1 MGSEEQHMPMYPEII
16 VIPMREE
23 LTRLGIE
30 ELRTAEEVDQA
41 LKNRPG
47 TTMVIVNSICGC
59 AAGRMRPAVRMA
71 MQNSIRPDHAY
82 SVFAGQ
88 EKEATDRAR
97 SYFTGQ
103 MPSSPSIGI
112 LRDGQLV
119 YLMPRSDIERR
130 EAPAI
135 AADLKAAFDQ
145 LCAKPAA
152 V

>member
-1 MGSEEQHMPMYPEII
+1 ML
-16 VIPMREE
+16 IPMREE

-30 ELRTAEEVDQA
+30 ELRAAEQVDQA

-47 TTMVIVNSICGC
+47 TTMVVVNSICGC

-71 MQNSIRPDHAY
+71 MQNSIRPDQSY

-88 EKEATDRAR
+88 DKEATERAR
-97 SYFTGQ
+97 SFFTGQ
-103 MPSSPSIGI
+103 MPSSPSVAI

-119 YLMPRSDIERR
+119 YMMPRRDIESR

-135 AADLKAAFDQ
+135 AADLKAAFDRF
-145 LCAKPAA
+145 CAKPAE

>member
-1 MGSEEQHMPMYPEII
+1 MPMYPEIM

-30 ELRTAEEVDQA
+30 ELRTPEEVDQA

-47 TTMVIVNSICGC
+47 TAMVVVNSICGC

-97 SYFTGQ
+97 SYFTGYP
-103 MPSSPSIGI
+103 PSSPSIGI

-135 AADLKAAFDQ
+135 AADLKAAFDK
-145 LCAKPAA
+145 LCGKPAA

>member
-1 MGSEEQHMPMYPEII
+1 MPMYPEIM

-23 LTRLGIE
+23 LTRIGIE

-59 AAGRMRPAVRMA
+59 AAGRRGGGVRRA
-71 MQNSIRPDHAY
+71 MQNSIRPDRAY
-82 SVFAGQ
+82 SFFAGQ

-112 LRDGQLV
+112 LHDGQLV

>member
-1 MGSEEQHMPMYPEII
+1 MKNMAMYPEIM

-30 ELRTAEEVDQA
+30 ELRTPEEVDAA

-47 TTMVIVNSICGC
+47 TTMVVVNSICGC

-71 MQNSIRPDHAY
+71 MQNSVRPDHAY

-97 SYFTGQ
+97 SYFTGYP
-103 MPSSPSIGI
+103 PSSPSIGI

-135 AADLKAAFDQ
+135 AADLKAAFDK
-145 LCAKPAA
+145 LCAKPA
-152 V
+152 VV

>member
-1 MGSEEQHMPMYPEII
+1 MYPEIM

-30 ELRTAEEVDQA
+30 ELRTPEEVDRA
-41 LKNRPG
+41 LKSAG
-47 TTMVIVNSICGC
+47 TTMVVVNSICGC

-71 MQNSIRPDHAY
+71 MQNSVRPDRAY

-97 SYFTGQ
+97 SYFTGYP
-103 MPSSPSIGI
+103 PSSPSIGI

-135 AADLKAAFDQ
+135 AADLKAAFDR
-145 LCAKPAA
+145 LCAKP
-152 V
+152 VPVQS

>member
-1 MGSEEQHMPMYPEII
+1 MPMYPEIM

-23 LTRLGIE
+23 LTRVGIE
-30 ELRTAEEVDQA
+30 ELRQPDQVDQA
-41 LKNRPG
+41 LQNRPG
-47 TTMVIVNSICGC
+47 TTMVVVNSICGC

-71 MQNSIRPDHAY
+71 MQNGVKPDYSY

-88 EKEATDRAR
+88 DTEATERAR

-103 MPSSPSIGI
+103 APSSPSIAI

-119 YLMPRSDIERR
+119 YMMPRRDIESR

-135 AADLKAAFDQ
+135 AADLKAAFEKF
-145 LCAKPAA
+145 CAGSA
-152 V
+152 VQS

>member
-1 MGSEEQHMPMYPEII
+1 MPMYPEIM

-41 LKNRPG
+41 LKNRAG
-47 TTMVIVNSICGC
+47 TTMVVVNSICGC

-71 MQNSIRPDHAY
+71 MQNSVRPDHAY

-88 EKEATDRAR
+88 EKEATERAR

-103 MPSSPSIGI
+103 PPSSPSIGI

-135 AADLKAAFDQ
+135 AADLKAAFDT

>member
-1 MGSEEQHMPMYPEII
+1 MPMYPEIM

-30 ELRTAEEVDQA
+30 ELKTAAEVDQV

-47 TTMVIVNSICGC
+47 TAMVVVNSICGC

-71 MQNSIRPDHAY
+71 MQNSVKPEKSF

-88 EKEATDRAR
+88 ETEATERAR
-97 SYFTGQ
+97 SYFTGYP
-103 MPSSPSIGI
+103 PSSPSIAI

-119 YLMPRSDIERR
+119 YMMQRRDIESR

-135 AADLKAAFDQ
+135 AADLKAAFEKVCGKTEPVQ
-145 LCAKPAA
+145 S
-152 V
+152 